1 MSKWPKQAIASCQ
14 DNPNPRPNLSYPA
27 ALDLAD
33 FRVAN
38 SKPVTPRRTPR
49 DRSTIDA
56 MKRAPFD
63 ELVAKYQRLVLDLI
77 RKYYGGQLRHL
88 EDDLSQEIWI
98 KLWSAFKKSESQ
110 IDDFKSYLYRTVQT
124 TLWDAIRMVEKRS
137 AVGLD
142 DLELAEPESDLDSRM
157 ELETRMKGL
166 SDEENLMIRAHLR
179 GYNYDEIATMLD
191 VSEGR
196 VRNLMT
202 RIKKKMA
209 WRVQ

>member
-1 MSKWPKQAIASCQ
+1 
-14 DNPNPRPNLSYPA
+14 
-27 ALDLAD
+27 
-33 FRVAN
+33 
-38 SKPVTPRRTPR
+38 
-49 DRSTIDA
+49 